1 MRKGGIA
8 TPFAS
13 GRRKILRNFV
23 QHTLTSRQRIPVSPH
38 PTTFSISFL
47 AIQSPLSPTWK
58 TSSIF
63 RNKIPG
69 RGTSYHALFLPS
81 NPPPPHF
88 RLSHRLQTGHSFPS
102 EPNWKIIVQPV
113 VCFHTIRP
121 VFSKITPFSPVLGR
135 LFKNLF
141 SKSPRFFK
149 NDPLFCKNHHFL
161 TIFKISNFRTTSK
174 NTKGGTQPCVP
185 PFPFSQIA
193 VPFFGRYSRPISTP
207 SRSRR
212 AILMSSPPA

>member
-1 MRKGGIA
+1 MRKDDIA
-8 TPFAS
+8 IPFVS
-13 GRRKILRNFV
+13 GRRKTPRNFA
-23 QHTLTSRQRIPVSPH
+23 QPTSTFRQRIPASLH
-38 PTTFSISFL
+38 PATSSISFL

-135 LFKNLF
+135 LFKNFF
-141 SKSPRFFK
+141 SKSPRFFQK
-149 NDPLFCKNHHFL
+149 
-161 TIFKISNFRTTSK
+161 
-174 NTKGGTQPCVP
+174 
-185 PFPFSQIA
+185 
-193 VPFFGRYSRPISTP
+193 
-207 SRSRR
+207 
-212 AILMSSPPA
+212 